1 MKKIVKVIGFFLFSL
16 LLMVG
21 CTKENKVSS
30 ADLSDD
36 INKFVR
42 SNGFINY
49 NAVASKFSENDIGY
63 IFPYSSISTK
73 KLQENR
79 YETVIE
85 GIIDD
90 KKEEPYGKYL
100 TLTISAKPDEKGH
113 LNLDEFTTKDEF
125 NNRFKIIKVE
135 KNKKNYDILMNKYKD
150 KVDIGS
156 ILPEDISAENPI
168 HKNTMYKNI
177 EKYYEIPNQTE
188 ELSESYAEASGI
200 TEQLSNCIRG
210 SQELGTM
217 NEQVKEGL
225 SSKINEN
232 LSKEEL
238 GKLKYTQ
245 TARISKNYYIV
256 LLLENAVDNIEDVK
270 AIIIFKDTDPKDTT
284 LSSLEFIDLKKK

>member
-1 MKKIVKVIGFFLFSL
+1 MKKIVKVIGFFLFGL

-36 INKFVR
+36 INKFVG

-49 NAVASKFSENDIGY
+49 NAVVSKFSENDAGY

-73 KLQENR
+73 KLQGNR

-125 NNRFKIIKVE
+125 NDWFKIIKVE
-135 KNKKNYDILMNKYKD
+135 KNKKNYDILTKKYKD

-200 TEQLSNCIRG
+200 TEQLRNG
-210 SQELGTM
+210 FQELGTM
-217 NEQVKEGL
+217 NQQVKEGL

-232 LSKEEL
+232 FSKEEL

-256 LLLENAVDNIEDVK
+256 LLSENAVDNIEDVK

>member
-1 MKKIVKVIGFFLFSL
+1 MKKIVKVIGFFLFGL

-42 SNGFINY
+42 SNGFISY
-49 NAVASKFSENDIGY
+49 NAVVSKLSENDVGN

-125 NNRFKIIKVE
+125 NDWFKIIKVE

-188 ELSESYAEASGI
+188 ELSESYPETSGI
-200 TEQLSNCIRG
+200 TEQLSNCIG
-210 SQELGTM
+210 DSQEFGTM

-256 LLLENAVDNIEDVK
+256 LLSENAVDNIEDVK